1 MTRKKSSVKV
11 IFFSILGA
19 VIGSFIATQFF
30 AGGGISV
37 EKKLLK
43 ASNEV
48 NQRCPIL
55 LDKETRLDTTVAGP
69 GKKFTYFYTL
79 IHLSSADVRDGGKE
93 KFLDVMRPRIVNN
106 VRTNKDLQ
114 PFRDVK
120 VKMVYI
126 YRTNDNKE
134 FARIP
139 VSPADYE

>member
-1 MTRKKSSVKV
+1 MTQRKSSVKL
-11 IFFSILGA
+11 IFVSIIAA
-19 VIGSFIATQFF
+19 VVGSLVAGQFF
-30 AGGGISV
+30 DSGSASI
-37 EKKLLK
+37 EKKLVK

-79 IHLSSADVRDGGKE
+79 IHVSSADVPDGGKE
-93 KFLDVMRPRIVNN
+93 KFIDAMRPRIVNN

-126 YRTNDNKE
+126 YKTNDNKE

-139 VSPADYE
+139 VSPADYQ